1 MDLRT
6 TIIKT
11 LLGEEILQE
20 ETDKDLSKLWAKH
33 AEYHHMG
40 ESGHY
45 TDEDKHKATAKKTH
59 NDVLKH
65 YGSEVASDMH
75 KHSELIHKAGG
86 VLHDARGLGLDM
98 SAKKEAK
105 KLRKKHNISKEG
117 KGKSPWRHGDDLWN

>member
-33 AEYHHMG
+33 AEYHHMAA
-40 ESGHY
+40 SGHY
-45 TDEDKHKATAKKTH
+45 TEADKHEATVKKTH
-59 NDVLKH
+59 SHVLKH

-75 KHSELIHKAGG
+75 KHSELISKAGG
-86 VLHDARGLGLDM
+86 VLHSARGLGLDL
-98 SAKKEAK
+98 SAKKEATR
-105 KLRKKHNISKEG
+105 LRKKHNISSKAT
-117 KGKSPWRHGDDLWN
+117 GKSSWRHGDDLWN

>member
-6 TIIKT
+6 TIVKI

-45 TDEDKHKATAKKTH
+45 TEQDKHKDTAKKTYNH
-59 NDVLKH
+59 VLKH
-65 YGSEVASDMH
+65 HGSEVASDMH

-86 VLHDARGLGLDM
+86 VLHNTPGLGLDLKE
-98 SAKKEAK
+98 KKEAK
-105 KLRKKHNISKEG
+105 RLRKKHNISKEAQ
-117 KGKSPWRHGDDLWN
+117 GKSFWRRGDDLWN